1 MRSFKKFIRIDFPSI
16 HIALIASKVPL
27 LMSATTF
34 APAQHRARIAVMTA
48 FFINGAMF
56 ANWVARIPTLQSQL
70 RLSEGMLGLVL
81 LGLSVGVIC
90 ALTLAGGLI
99 SRFGSRTVTLTGAI
113 TMAAV
118 LPLLALMPNGYALA
132 AMLFVFGATMS
143 LMDVAMNTQASA
155 VEKQAERPMMS
166 SFHATFSIGG
176 LAGAMMGAGMV
187 AAGFTPFLHFAIVGI
202 MAVLLILWAQKD
214 LLVLP
219 EEGESHS
226 TVFQLPPPAL
236 WGLGAIAFCSAIG
249 EGAMADWGG
258 VYLERVVQAPSTVAA
273 LGYAAFSLTM
283 TAGRL
288 AGDRLV
294 TRYSPSLLVRG
305 GGVLAGVGL
314 LLAILFPVVPMTL
327 LGFAMVGAG
336 LAGAIP
342 LVFSAAGH
350 VPNLRPGT
358 GIAGV
363 ATIGYA
369 GFLAGPPVIG
379 LVAEATSLQIGLAIV
394 AVLAFTLFITGR
406 AVR

>member
-1 MRSFKKFIRIDFPSI
+1 
-16 HIALIASKVPL
+16 
-27 LMSATTF
+27 MSAIQVAF
-34 APAQHRARIAVMTA
+34 PYQRARLAVMTA
-48 FFINGAMF
+48 FFINGALF
-56 ANWVARIPTLQSQL
+56 ANWVSRIPTIQTQL
-70 RLSEGMLGLVL
+70 NMSEGTLGLVL

-99 SRFGSRTVTLTGAI
+99 TRFGSRTVTFIGGLSI
-113 TMAAV
+113 AAV
-118 LPLLALMPNGYALA
+118 LPLLALMPTSYSLA
-132 AMLFVFGATMS
+132 AILFLFGATMS

-155 VEKQAERPMMS
+155 VEKLAERPMMS

-176 LAGAMMGAGMV
+176 LVGALVGVGMV
-187 AAGFTPFLHFAIVGI
+187 AAGLSPLVHFSIVSSVG
-202 MAVLLILWAQKD
+202 VLLILWAQRD
-214 LLVLP
+214 LLMLP
-219 EEGESHS
+219 EEGNSHS

-258 VYLERVVQAPSTVAA
+258 VYMEGVVGATSTIAA

-294 TRYSPSLLVRG
+294 SRYAPSLLVRG
-305 GGVLAGVGL
+305 GGLLAGVGL
-314 LLAILFPVVPMTL
+314 VLAIVFPWVPTTL
-327 LGFAMVGAG
+327 LGFALVGAG
-336 LAGAIP
+336 LSIAIP

-350 VPNLRPGT
+350 VPDLPPGT

-379 LVAEATSLQIGLAIV
+379 LVAEATSLQVGLGIV
-394 AVLAFTLFITGR
+394 ALLAFTLVLTGR
-406 AVR
+406 AIR